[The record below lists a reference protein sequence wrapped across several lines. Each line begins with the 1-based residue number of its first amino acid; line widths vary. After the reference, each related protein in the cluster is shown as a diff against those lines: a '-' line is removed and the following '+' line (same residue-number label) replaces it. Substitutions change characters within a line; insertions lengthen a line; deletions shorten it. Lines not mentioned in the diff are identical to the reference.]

1 MIHSCAMRV
10 LLAGGLF
17 CVVCLTPMSAAAQ
30 RGATGPVAQ
39 LNAEAKALSE
49 TEPERSLAIAQQ
61 AQAAARAAKDIRGE
75 AEALNFIAYGF
86 RNQSQLDLARKH
98 ATESIRLF
106 ALAGDE
112 YGEAQGLNMLGLVEA
127 DAGHF
132 PEALEHHL
140 KALAIRER
148 TQDKEG
154 LAYSYNNLGNAYRNL
169 GEHAK
174 ALEYHQKGLAL
185 KVELGM
191 TSSEAYSHH
200 NIGLVYFAMRDFP
213 NALEAFRRGLAIRE
227 KLDDLRA
234 VAVSL
239 NSIGLVEAQ
248 TNPRAALQTYQRA
261 LELRRQTHDQ
271 RGEMATE
278 LNLGDVYRRLGDLG
292 RATAAMNRAL
302 AIGAQ
307 IDAPLLRSNALKGL
321 AEVEAARGD
330 YKAAYEHQ
338 LQHQAAREQ
347 MFNQENAARLQQL
360 QVAHEADRQQR
371 EIEMLERDRDVQTAE
386 LARVRTTRTA
396 LAIIA
401 ALVALSL
408 ALLYARFRLKQQS
421 EARLQAQ
428 AERLTEALDRVQTLK
443 GLLPICASCKKIRDD
458 NGYWTQVE
466 AYVAAHSSA
475 EFTHSICPSCFE
487 GLYPEHHH
495 HEQPPV

>member
-49 TEPERSLAIAQQ
+49 TEPERSLAIAQK

-106 ALAGDE
+106 TLAGDE
-112 YGEAQGLNMLGLVEA
+112 SGEAQGLNMLGLVEA

-248 TNPRAALQTYQRA
+248 TNPRAALQTHQR
-261 LELRRQTHDQ
+261 
-271 RGEMATE
+271 
-278 LNLGDVYRRLGDLG
+278 V
-292 RATAAMNRAL
+292 L
-302 AIGAQ
+302 A
-307 IDAPLLRSNALKGL
+307 LLRSNALKGL
-321 AEVEAARGD
+321 ADVEAAR
-330 YKAAYEHQ
+330 EP
-338 LQHQAAREQ
+338 
-347 MFNQENAARLQQL
+347 MFNQDNAARLQQL
-360 QVAHEADRQQR
+360 QVAYEADRRQG
-371 EIEMLERDRDVQTAE
+371 EIEMLERDRDVQSAE
-386 LARVRTTRTA
+386 LARVHTTRTA
-396 LAIIA
+396 LAD
-401 ALVALSL
+401 
-408 ALLYARFRLKQQS
+408 
-421 EARLQAQ
+421 
-428 AERLTEALDRVQTLK
+428 RLTEALDRVQTLK
-443 GLLPICASCKKIRDD
+443 KLLPICASCKRIRDD

-475 EFTHSICPSCFE
+475 EFTYSICPSCFE